1 MQLFKYILN
10 KLKKDLIKDKE
21 ISINNNISK
30 NKSNRYPQYLSDKL
44 SDKEY
49 MDSIIN
55 SCYENNFID
64 LKKYHKKSSYS
75 EYFTGKIN
83 DLDSLKIDKSDF
95 GNDKINEFWVIK
107 YNNLVYVFNGELAYP
122 CTGIIKRESDC
133 LFFILY
139 IPGDNEI
146 TLSNSLY
153 LDILFYEKISN
164 SIQNSDDL
172 YDFLLKLNF
181 YISRCSDEYDII
193 VLNMRYVFN
202 NNLDFKNK
210 ITILDKLNSLEFL
223 TRLFFSNIGY
233 ITFDID
239 KLLYS
244 FYNYNRKNSS
254 DIIKIT
260 KTSNEILSQNE
271 IIKLLVEKLTSIE
284 SVLDFFDFK
293 KIEEYLSKSKL
304 NTNTENNSSM
314 LSEHFFI
321 FNYIY
326 KNNNSNRNYNEE
338 KIITNQIREFK
349 INYYRTI
356 TPKLREI
363 ESNIRVNK
371 GFNIVGSYTN
381 ESILFIKIKETY
393 LDYKVI
399 SQGSPNW
406 LGRQRIDIYFPELN
420 IGIEYQGDQHFYP
433 IQFFGG
439 DEGLEQRKILDNR
452 KVKLCI
458 ANDCKLFIV
467 DKNYS
472 FDNLKSQIDLEI
484 ENRVKK

>member
-1 MQLFKYILN
+1 
-10 KLKKDLIKDKE
+10 
-21 ISINNNISK
+21 
-30 NKSNRYPQYLSDKL
+30 
-44 SDKEY
+44 
-49 MDSIIN
+49 
-55 SCYENNFID
+55 
-64 LKKYHKKSSYS
+64 
-75 EYFTGKIN
+75 
-83 DLDSLKIDKSDF
+83 
-95 GNDKINEFWVIK
+95 
-107 YNNLVYVFNGELAYP
+107 
-122 CTGIIKRESDC
+122 
-133 LFFILY
+133 
-139 IPGDNEI
+139 
-146 TLSNSLY
+146 
-153 LDILFYEKISN
+153 
-164 SIQNSDDL
+164 
-172 YDFLLKLNF
+172 
-181 YISRCSDEYDII
+181 
-193 VLNMRYVFN
+193 
-202 NNLDFKNK
+202 
-210 ITILDKLNSLEFL
+210 
-223 TRLFFSNIGY
+223 
-233 ITFDID
+233 
-239 KLLYS
+239 
-244 FYNYNRKNSS
+244 
-254 DIIKIT
+254 
-260 KTSNEILSQNE
+260 
-271 IIKLLVEKLTSIE
+271 
-284 SVLDFFDFK
+284 
-293 KIEEYLSKSKL
+293 
-304 NTNTENNSSM
+304 M